1 MFEMWL
7 TDTRILIIDDE
18 PANIDFLEQL
28 LARAGY
34 FNVVSSSDP
43 QQGVMLCQAFQPDL
57 ILLDWLMP
65 VMNGYQVLQALAP
78 YMQEQPYLPVLVL
91 TADMS
96 RESWQLAFSAGA
108 KDFLVKPLD
117 IIEVQL
123 RIRNLL
129 ELRYLYLKLQ
139 EQGQSLQRNSQ
150 NV

>member
-1 MFEMWL
+1 
-7 TDTRILIIDDE
+7 
-18 PANIDFLEQL
+18 
-28 LARAGY
+28 
-34 FNVVSSSDP
+34 
-43 QQGVMLCQAFQPDL
+43 
-57 ILLDWLMP
+57 
-65 VMNGYQVLQALAP
+65 
-78 YMQEQPYLPVLVL
+78 
-91 TADMS
+91 
-96 RESWQLAFSAGA
+96 LAFSAGA